1 MKIIL
6 QAFLASTAIHALYFL
21 TTMAVGYVK
30 TALYRPNM
38 VDAWQNAETLQSEVA
53 FGSTSSPWF
62 NFATFL
68 SVAFVCW
75 VLLFACKK
83 MNAGRNRPQVK

>member
-6 QAFLASTAIHALYFL
+6 QAFRASTVIHALYFL

-38 VDAWQNAETLQSEVA
+38 VDAWQNVEPFQSEAA
-53 FGSTSSPWF
+53 FGSTGSSWF
-62 NFATFL
+62 NLATFL

-75 VLLFACKK
+75 VLLFACEKIK
-83 MNAGRNRPQVK
+83 AGKNRPQVK

>member
-38 VDAWQNAETLQSEVA
+38 VDAWQNAETLQSEAA
-53 FGSTSSPWF
+53 FGSTGSPWF

-83 MNAGRNRPQVK
+83 